1 MAPSRFVM
9 SLACAAALVGAGF
22 ASAACAPHDAAA
34 VFDTDDAAQPQTQQ
48 ARIGSAGVNTI
59 DTQTTEP
66 ITAQAAF
73 DGYEH
78 AVAVLTGTIDTTA
91 MDDAL
96 LADLLEVYYDTA
108 DAYDAAR
115 EAAGPHN
122 AGLSDADPNDT
133 VLFGDAVSE
142 GDAVFLDLVYD
153 EYGFA
158 QRVIV
163 PDDDPAQKYDLIY
176 YALVASLADSEEV
189 ARQTMTGVDELV
201 STDDVALNEQSR
213 SAVIPLADVGS
224 VDAQMRYIDGAGVW
238 KLAMTREYTAQ
249 LSNFGQSMLQM
260 MAFNGDGDTNAEKAE
275 SLVEYV
281 RTLQDKRSAAR
292 NTAPAVQ

>member
-9 SLACAAALVGAGF
+9 SLACAVVLVGAGS
-22 ASAACAPHDAAA
+22 ASTACAPQDA
-34 VFDTDDAAQPQTQQ
+34 VFDADSTAFDADGSQT
-48 ARIGSAGVNTI
+48 RLGSAGVNTI
-59 DTQTTEP
+59 DIATTEP

-78 AVAVLTGTIDTTA
+78 AVTVLTSTIDTAA

-96 LADLLEVYYDTA
+96 LADLLEVYYDTVG
-108 DAYDAAR
+108 AYDAAR
-115 EAAGPHN
+115 DDAGPDN
-122 AGLSDADPNDT
+122 T

-142 GDAVFLDLVYD
+142 GDAAFLDFVYD
-153 EYGFA
+153 EYGFN

-201 STDDVALNEQSR
+201 STDDMALNEQKR

-224 VDAQMRYIDGAGVW
+224 VDAQMHYIDGAGVW

-260 MAFNGDGDTNAEKAE
+260 MAFNGKGDTSAEKAE

-281 RTLQDKRSAAR
+281 RTLQHERDAAR
-292 NTAPAVQ
+292 ETAPAVQ